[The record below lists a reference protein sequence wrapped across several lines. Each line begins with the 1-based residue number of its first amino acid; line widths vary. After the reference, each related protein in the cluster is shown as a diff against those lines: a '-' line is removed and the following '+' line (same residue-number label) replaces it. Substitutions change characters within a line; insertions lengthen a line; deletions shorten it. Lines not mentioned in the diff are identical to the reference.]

1 MRISEILCLL
11 CYPELCWVSVMLSVW
26 MQMAAVSS
34 DWVRMHA
41 SNLTTAVKV
50 ISNKTRFSFLTRK
63 SKWMKLCLC
72 QSSKYSQ
79 SCLMICAMSSS
90 VVECMFHTLS
100 NKVLPSTLQ
109 VEKIVWMNWLLY
121 VYHSICSEFSERFKI
136 CQATQTKTRIFW
148 SVTNWLRALS

>member
-1 MRISEILCLL
+1 MRISEILSSLL

-109 VEKIVWMNWLLY
+109 VEKIVWMNWLLF
-121 VYHSICSEFSERFKI
+121 ICLSFNMFRVLWKI
-136 CQATQTKTRIFW
+136 QNL
-148 SVTNWLRALS
+148 SSYTNQNRNILIRN